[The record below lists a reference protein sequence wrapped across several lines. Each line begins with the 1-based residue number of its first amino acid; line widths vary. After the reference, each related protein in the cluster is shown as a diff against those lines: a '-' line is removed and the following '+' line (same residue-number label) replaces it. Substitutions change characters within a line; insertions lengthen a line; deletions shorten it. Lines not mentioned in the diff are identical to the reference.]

1 MIWDNTPGNIS
12 LDGSTMK
19 TPFDNLKLTMASLFL
34 LCLSG
39 CSGSNSVEPADPTN
53 NQTVDSDGTDNTTVV
68 SQTSTDD
75 QDYLLDVTLTGDLLD
90 GVVGD
95 GNVHFTVWGYDNF
108 VADVAATAI
117 LTTTVPVKPISETY
131 ELRFSSEDL
140 DTVEYQSG
148 GEDSL
153 GYYLTFYVDVDTD
166 GQRCNGD
173 YRQDFDLLEPQ
184 FFSASDMRTT
194 IEIPVTL
201 VSNDAC

>member
-1 MIWDNTPGNIS
+1 MNTPFNS
-12 LDGSTMK
+12 
-19 TPFDNLKLTMASLFL
+19 LKLTIASISI
-34 LCLSG
+34 LCLTA
-39 CSGSNSVEPADPTN
+39 CSGDNAVQPGDQSN
-53 NQTVDSDGTDNTTVV
+53 NQSVAPNGSDSIVV

-75 QDYLLDVTLTGDLLD
+75 QDYQLDVTLTGDLLD

-95 GNVHFTVWGYDNF
+95 GNVYFTVWGFDSF

-117 LTTTVPVKPISETY
+117 LTTTVPVKPISEIY

-153 GYYLTFYVDVDTD
+153 GYYLTFYVDVDND

-194 IEIPVTL
+194 IEITVTL
-201 VSNDAC
+201 VSSDNC